1 MSHFTK
7 VGKSTVCRNDFE
19 VLLQISHIPLKNKIK
34 YFRLISI
41 SDVQIT
47 FSKFFGKTFIKVDV
61 GGALVIN

>member
-41 SDVQIT
+41 SDV
-47 FSKFFGKTFIKVDV
+47 
-61 GGALVIN
+61 